1 MFGDLLSLG
10 SLVGLLG
17 TLTGSFTSMIHLVPL
32 VPSPPGWQAYVDFL
46 ERVLDFFADT
56 FNSSGLAV
64 IAFTIIVKT
73 LLLPLTVKSIR
84 SSKAMQELQPK
95 IKELQKKY
103 GKDRARLS
111 QETMKLYQQYR
122 VNPMAGCLP
131 MVIQIPIFFGVYRA
145 ISNLSRGHGFA
156 GASDVWSH
164 PFLWLDSL
172 NSPDPWHIL
181 PIMAAIFQFI
191 QTKMM
196 RPAGQGKVSDPQQA
210 MMNQMMNFMPITVIL
225 FGWTFASGPVIYW
238 VTQSVYSVV
247 QQWFITG
254 WGSMKDWVPGL
265 PEMPEHRRLG
275 YRPPRDL
282 DDVVVMSGEEAP
294 KQGGIMGW
302 FNSKM
307 QEAQQQ
313 QAARAEARK
322 PGGSTS
328 NSETQRRA
336 DEESARSGPKQPRP
350 VKKEVRAAA
359 KREER
364 TTGNGASAS
373 ESAEP
378 TSASRTGANGK
389 VSRNGASGPPIVPR
403 KSRPTRKNDP
413 PAE

>member
-1 MFGDLLSLG
+1 VFGDLFDVG
-10 SLVGLLG
+10 SLIGLLG
-17 TLTGSFTSMIHLVPL
+17 ALAGLQVHLPDVVPL
-32 VPSPPGWQAYVDFL
+32 FPSPPGWQAYVNFL
-46 ERVLDFFADT
+46 ERVLDFLADS
-56 FNSSGLAV
+56 FNSGGLAV

-145 ISNLSRGHGFA
+145 ISNLSNGKGFE
-156 GASDVWSH
+156 GASDVWSNN
-164 PFLWLDSL
+164 FLWLDSL
-172 NSPDPWHIL
+172 ATADPWHVL
-181 PIMAAIFQFI
+181 PILAAVFQFV

-196 RPAGQGKVSDPQQA
+196 RPAGQGKITDPQQA

-225 FGWTFASGPVIYW
+225 FGWSFASGPVIYW

-254 WGSMKDWVPGL
+254 WGSVLDWVPGL

-275 YRPPRDL
+275 YRAPRDL
-282 DDVVVMSGEEAP
+282 DDVVVMSGEDAP

-302 FNSKM
+302 FNAKM

-313 QAARAEARK
+313 QAARASARG
-322 PGGSTS
+322 PGGSS
-328 NSETQRRA
+328 SEIQRKVDA
-336 DEESARSGPKQPRP
+336 ETAQTGPKPPRP
-350 VKKEVRAAA
+350 VKKEVRAAS
-359 KREER
+359 RRDER
-364 TTGNGASAS
+364 ATGNGASS
-373 ESAEP
+373 TEP
-378 TSASRTGANGK
+378 AAATSARRTGASGK
-389 VSRNGASGPPIVPR
+389 LSRNGTSGPPIVPR
-403 KSRPTRKNDP
+403 KSRPTRKDDTP
-413 PAE
+413 TE